1 MELNNG
7 SMESQSKSIFS
18 ESWNLSDSVDE
29 EELNVNQ
36 VSILAIVAF
45 IIGLLSF
52 VVCLGMKL
60 LFIPILGIPVSCLAL
75 YSIHVSGKTRSGR
88 WLALSGLGLSLLFLI
103 SALVF
108 NYLYVRQLY
117 YDADQMARLW
127 IQAAKDGNFEELY
140 QLERPYWQRSV
151 DFNRGTFWIT
161 RMDDEVAHLYAHR
174 LLANPVILTLNTL
187 KDKAK
192 VTFYRND
199 RFAMVK
205 SKASFAN
212 IYAITCPTA
221 EGNKTFF
228 IRIRVAQELD
238 EDNDNSRMR
247 GWSVKVGP
255 TEPMKI
261 DENGIPIPLDDDVK

>member
-1 MELNNG
+1 
-7 SMESQSKSIFS
+7 
-18 ESWNLSDSVDE
+18 
-29 EELNVNQ
+29 
-36 VSILAIVAF
+36 
-45 IIGLLSF
+45 
-52 VVCLGMKL
+52 
-60 LFIPILGIPVSCLAL
+60 
-75 YSIHVSGKTRSGR
+75 GR

-140 QLERPYWQRSV
+140 QLERHYWQRSV